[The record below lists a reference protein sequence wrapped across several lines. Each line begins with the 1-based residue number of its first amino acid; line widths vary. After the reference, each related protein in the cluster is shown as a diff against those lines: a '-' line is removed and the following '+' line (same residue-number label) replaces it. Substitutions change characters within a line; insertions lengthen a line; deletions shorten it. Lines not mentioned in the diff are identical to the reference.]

1 MFATSR
7 RLPRRLALLA
17 FLLSVPSLLFA
28 WGAWSHQRINRA
40 AILALP
46 PVMRTFFYN
55 HADFLTEEAVLP
67 DARKYVINDKA
78 EFTRHFINPEAYNL
92 GPVAQFPR
100 TWAEAQT
107 RFDAATLEKNGTLPW
122 YIEQM
127 MGKLTRAFK
136 NGRKDEI
143 LFLAGDLGHYLGDA
157 HMPLHTTLNHDGQLT
172 DQRGIHSFFEGQL
185 PEMFGK
191 DYNFHVREARYIDD
205 PLAETWAIMQRSF
218 ATADTLLRL
227 EKEQQ
232 ANLTAASIYQLDA
245 QGAIRKNQFG
255 DTYHTADYATRYHLA
270 LKHMVE
276 RQLRAAT
283 VATADYWYTAWV
295 NAGKPDLGKLD
306 SKTTTR
312 NNQRGLKQ
320 ELKLIRKGK
329 LVDFYTNPEF

>member
-1 MFATSR
+1 MFTYSR
-7 RLPRRLALLA
+7 RRARVVLLVTL
-17 FLLSVPSLLFA
+17 LLSVPSLLFA

-46 PVMRTFFYN
+46 PAMRTFFYN

-67 DARKYVINDKA
+67 DARKYVIGDRA
-78 EFTRHFINPEAYNL
+78 EFARHFINPEAYNL
-92 GPVAQFPR
+92 GPLAQFPR

-127 MGKLTRAFK
+127 MAKLTRAFK
-136 NGRKDEI
+136 NGRKDEA
-143 LFLAGDLGHYLGDA
+143 LFLAADLGHYLGDA

-172 DQRGIHSFFEGQL
+172 DQKGIHSFFEGQL

-191 DYNFHVREARYIDD
+191 DYNFRVREARYIDD
-205 PLAETWAIMQRSF
+205 PVAETWAIMQRSF

-227 EKEQQ
+227 EKELHG
-232 ANLTAASIYQLDA
+232 NLTAANVYQLDA

-255 DTYHTADYATRYHLA
+255 DTYYATEYATNYHQKLN
-270 LKHMVE
+270 HMVE

-306 SKTTTR
+306 SKLTTR

-320 ELKLIRKGK
+320 ELKLLKKGK